1 MDLLCSADSLLPAT
15 GGNLMLQPTDWSNLL
30 TTGDLQRLTCDPHV
44 SGWHAWLND
53 TLVDFAT
60 RGVVASVQGNYVAVN
75 CAFWKY
81 LTGFHNDKKEDDSR
95 LRKLAAQYGVWDS
108 AFSTSPGIG
117 TGAVRVALLPSAFCH
132 ALLVC
137 SSAAPLASS
146 AHFPHCLQIQ
156 MMRRRSQSMR
166 CSLHSRAW

>member
-1 MDLLCSADSLLPAT
+1 
-15 GGNLMLQPTDWSNLL
+15 MLQPTDWSNLL

-81 LTGFHNDKKEDDSR
+81 LTGFHNDKKEDDAR

-108 AFSTSPGIG
+108 DILFIPWNRNRCCACG
-117 TGAVRVALLPSAFCH
+117 TPAFC
-132 ALLVC
+132 LL
-137 SSAAPLASS
+137 
-146 AHFPHCLQIQ
+146 
-156 MMRRRSQSMR
+156 
-166 CSLHSRAW
+166 